1 MEETDGE
8 ERERDKEEEIE
19 RTVWR
24 EWGKRR
30 RDKVEDGHNEVD
42 RHLHEP
48 LTVWTSGT
56 RTTRGFLGR
65 YWDSHSEDRGNF
77 EYELPGDSL
86 CS

>member
-1 MEETDGE
+1 M
-8 ERERDKEEEIE
+8 
-19 RTVWR
+19 
-24 EWGKRR
+24 
-30 RDKVEDGHNEVD
+30 EDGHNEVD

-77 EYELPGDSL
+77 EYELPGDSR